1 MPSPYPIPDW
11 NAVAAQLSKDAA
23 LRPAEV
29 IGHLIRLNAK
39 RSQLD
44 PADMTFR
51 ANLFN
56 NLLWTVMAECPDAN
70 RYIRTRLALLT
81 VADQSNP

>member
-1 MPSPYPIPDW
+1 MPSAYLIPEW
-11 NAVAAQLSKDAA
+11 NAVAAQMSADAA
-23 LRPAEV
+23 MPAAEV

-39 RSQLD
+39 RLQLD

-51 ANLFN
+51 ADLFG

-70 RYIRTRLALLT
+70 RYIRTRFALLT
-81 VADQSNP
+81 IADSFES

>member
-1 MPSPYPIPDW
+1 MP
-11 NAVAAQLSKDAA
+11 A
-23 LRPAEV
+23 AEV

-44 PADMTFR
+44 QADMTFR

-81 VADQSNP
+81 VADF